1 MGYNKQDNQLRG
13 NPIVKKV
20 PLLFFL
26 AIAFFSFAGF
36 YISAKFRPLPTRE
49 LSTPSDFPQKHRP
62 NKTDRAQSPKNGM
75 KKARI
80 AGCVVKG
87 EKCTCYTRQSR
98 ALDMPMET
106 CKRAIQSGQ
115 MPSVILHES
124 DDSSPHR
131 L

>member
-1 MGYNKQDNQLRG
+1 
-13 NPIVKKV
+13 
-20 PLLFFL
+20 
-26 AIAFFSFAGF
+26 
-36 YISAKFRPLPTRE
+36 
-49 LSTPSDFPQKHRP
+49 
-62 NKTDRAQSPKNGM
+62 M

-106 CKRAIQSGQ
+106 CERAIHSGQ